1 MLISM
6 LISSN
11 LYSYSISKDYVEM
24 ITAFTNIYRPNQH
37 NRLCWMFHFYDHN
50 SDGIIDEM
58 ELETS
63 LKVRSNVNNYLN
75 FNTKFIYY

>member
-1 MLISM
+1 MI
-6 LISSN
+6 
-11 LYSYSISKDYVEM
+11 YISKDYVEM

-37 NRLCWMFHFYDHN
+37 NRLVWMFHFYDHN

-63 LKVRSNVNNYLN
+63 LKVRNNVVLSLI
-75 FNTKFIYY
+75 F